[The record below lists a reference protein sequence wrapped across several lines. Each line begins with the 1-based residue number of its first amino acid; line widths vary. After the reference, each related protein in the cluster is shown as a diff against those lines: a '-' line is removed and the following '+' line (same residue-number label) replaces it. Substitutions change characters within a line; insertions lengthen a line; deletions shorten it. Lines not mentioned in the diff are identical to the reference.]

1 MIRDS
6 KPILA
11 EPTTQYDEILAALYV
26 AKPCLRQI
34 ATLEYT
40 PMENRLLTAFLSVWN
55 LLNNHERISYANTT
69 ERR

>member
-26 AKPCLRQI
+26 AQ
-34 ATLEYT
+34 AMLEADSDT
-40 PMENRLLTAFLSVWN
+40 G
-55 LLNNHERISYANTT
+55 IYANGKPFIDGVLKRVELTQQP
-69 ERR
+69 